1 MLRSAHGVRI
11 TKSPGEPGWPTSSK
25 NGGHNLHLPIN
36 ISTHLSSISIR
47 IHPRNISNK
56 RTTIPSLIGDFQK
69 HVTPAAATHRILVSA
84 RLPINTEA
92 TLLLA
97 TAGHLAPPLLL
108 YRLGAHW
115 MNFACTTAIIQT
127 PTVHLHTLFL
137 TQETHGQGH
146 RCQRQ
151 GLIPVQVRFWGM
163 VGTRT
168 RNTQEKKR

>member
-1 MLRSAHGVRI
+1 MLRSAPGVRI
-11 TKSPGEPGWPTSSK
+11 MKNPGEPGWPNLSK
-25 NGGHNLHLPIN
+25 NGVHNPHLPIN
-36 ISTHLSSISIR
+36 ICTHLSSIKIR
-47 IHPRNISNK
+47 IHPHNINNK
-56 RTTIPSLIGDFQK
+56 RATIHNYPSLIGDFQK

-115 MNFACTTAIIQT
+115 MNFACTIAITQT
-127 PTVHLHTLFL
+127 LTVRLHSLFL

-151 GLIPVQVRFWGM
+151 GLILV
-163 VGTRT
+163 
-168 RNTQEKKR
+168 